1 MQRENRDVWISQMQL
16 RTSVVARASEQLLAR
31 ANVKKKKKE
40 VQKTHQQSHEKKKKS
55 IASLFV
61 FLLRSTRRDSLL
73 CHVSPI

>member
-31 ANVKKKKKE
+31 ANVKKKKK
-40 VQKTHQQSHEKKKKS
+40 KCRKLTSKAMKKKKKS